1 MTCNR
6 KALKITNNL
15 NKRDHK
21 NQYELKQNKQVKK
34 SSINVKNL
42 HNSVGKKTRSIAFCR
57 FKPWGFAF
65 TGFYPVNVRQKSSAL
80 IINAL

>member
-34 SSINVKNL
+34 SSL
-42 HNSVGKKTRSIAFCR
+42 
-57 FKPWGFAF
+57 
-65 TGFYPVNVRQKSSAL
+65 KSEKSA
-80 IINAL
+80 